1 MAEHT
6 QQHEVKQNSGS
17 LDNLKK
23 LAGLCNSNK
32 IGTLVAEIKKVGQVL
47 GNLQSQ
53 IDDKLS
59 SLGEKKIEAPKTEKV
74 EVNEKAQARNFVE
87 RRETNQQSRPMTN
100 NFSSTRQ
107 NGFVPRDNKGG
118 FNKNGFNKPNGF
130 NKDGRPFSQQKPF
143 NKNGQQGAFN
153 KPFAKPNFR
162 KAQEPQIDLNSILKE
177 QQNRNFGNK
186 KKTHD
191 NPQEHKSMSKKA
203 QMRFNVAEMDEDDE
217 DKLARRYK
225 SRRKAEVKVEQ
236 QIAVI
241 DHAVITSENMTVKD
255 FSEKIGKPVAEIV
268 KKLFILGIMATIN
281 SKIDFDTAEL
291 VANDFGITLENN
303 IQASQEELLE
313 QVMKANEQEDEKY
326 LENRPPVVTVMGHV
340 DHGKTSLLD
349 AIRKTN
355 VVSGEAGGITQ
366 SIGAYT
372 VNYKG
377 QKITFIDTPGHA
389 AFTAMRARGAQLTD
403 IAILVVA
410 ADDGV
415 MPQTVEAINHIKAAN
430 VPMIVAIN
438 KMDKPEANPDRVK
451 QELANEN
458 VLCEEWG
465 GDTICVPIAAKKG
478 EGIDKLL
485 EMVTLVAEV
494 QDLKANPHR
503 DAVGAVIEAKL
514 DKGKGPVASVLIQNG
529 TLKVGDTVVSGT
541 AFGRIRAMLDENGKN
556 VQKATP
562 SMPVSIL
569 GLDQVPSAGD
579 KLMVI
584 DEKTSKLLI
593 AERKNK
599 IKQEKVNSTS
609 AVSLEEFMNK
619 AKEGTLKNLNVIIK
633 ADVQG
638 SAEALKQSISKIKN
652 EEVKISCVHVGV
664 GAINESDI
672 VLAKASNAVVI
683 GFNVRPEAK
692 AKAVAEH
699 EKIEIKT
706 YSVIYECIEDL
717 EATIHGMM
725 APKYKEVINGHA
737 EVRKVFNL
745 SSQGKIAG
753 SYVTDGRI
761 GRNNYARVIRNG
773 ETVLET
779 QIIGLKIQKD
789 EAKEVNKTFE
799 CGIKLADDFDIKELD
814 VIEAYTKE
822 RIN

>member
-1 MAEHT
+1 MAENPIK
-6 QQHEVKQNSGS
+6 QEVKQNSGS
-17 LDNLKK
+17 LDNLKR
-23 LAGLCNSNK
+23 LASLCNSNK
-32 IGTLVAEIKKVGQVL
+32 VGTIIAEIKKAEQVL
-47 GNLQSQ
+47 SNLMSK
-53 IDDKLS
+53 ITDKLNS
-59 SLGEKKIEAPKTEKV
+59 APRTENAEKPAVTAVID
-74 EVNEKAQARNFVE
+74 EKAKARSFVE
-87 RRETNQQSRPMTN
+87 KLGKEKSFSQSNRGGN
-100 NFSSTRQ
+100 IGGQGSKNFASKE
-107 NGFVPRDNKGG
+107 NKP
-118 FNKNGFNKPNGF
+118 FNKNGFNKQNGF
-130 NKDGRPFSQQKPF
+130 SKDGKPFNKPF
-143 NKNGQQGAFN
+143 NKNVQNGGKPFN
-153 KPFAKPNFR
+153 KPAFR
-162 KAQEPQIDLNSILKE
+162 KPQEPQIDLNSILKE

-186 KKTHD
+186 KKTHEV
-191 NPQEHKSMSKKA
+191 QEHKSINKKA
-203 QMRFNVAEMDEDDE
+203 QMRFNVEIDEDE
-217 DKLARRYK
+217 EKLARRYK

-281 SKIDFDTAEL
+281 SKLDYDTAEL
-291 VANDFGITLENN
+291 VASDFGITLENN
-303 IQASQEELLE
+303 IQASQEEMLEKIMKESE
-313 QVMKANEQEDEKY
+313 QVDEKF
-326 LENRPPVVTVMGHV
+326 LVNRPPVVTVMGHV

-372 VNYKG
+372 VSYNN

-403 IAILVVA
+403 VAILVVA

-438 KMDKPEANPDRVK
+438 KMDKLEANPDRVK
-451 QELANEN
+451 QELANQN

-485 EMVTLVAEV
+485 EMITLVAEM
-494 QDLKANPHR
+494 QDLKANPNR

-514 DKGKGPVASVLIQNG
+514 DKGKGPVASILVQNG

-541 AFGRIRAMLDENGKN
+541 AVGRIRAMLDENGKN

-569 GLDQVPSAGD
+569 GLDEVPSAGD

-599 IKQEKVNSTS
+599 IKQEKVNATS

-619 AKEGTLKNLNVIIK
+619 AKEGNLKNLNVIIK

-672 VLAKASNAVVI
+672 VLAKASKAIVI
-683 GFNVRPEAK
+683 GFNIRPEAK
-692 AKAVAEH
+692 AKTIAEH
-699 EKIEIKT
+699 EKIEIKL

-717 EATIHGMM
+717 EATINGMM
-725 APKYKEVINGHA
+725 APKYKEVITGHA

-761 GRNNYARVIRNG
+761 GRNNYARVLRNG
-773 ETVLET
+773 EVMLDS

-789 EAKEVNKTFE
+789 EVKEVNKTFE

-814 VIEAYTKE
+814 VIESYIKE

>member
-1 MAEHT
+1 MAENPIKQET
-6 QQHEVKQNSGS
+6 KQNSGS
-17 LDNLKK
+17 LDNLKR
-23 LAGLCNSNK
+23 LASLCNSNK
-32 IGTLVAEIKKVGQVL
+32 VGTIVAEIKKAEQVL
-47 GNLQSQ
+47 SNLMA
-53 IDDKLS
+53 
-59 SLGEKKIEAPKTEKV
+59 KITEKLNSAPRTENAEKPSV
-74 EVNEKAQARNFVE
+74 ATVVDEKAKARSFVE
-87 RRETNQQSRPMTN
+87 KREKEKSFSQSIRGGNISGQGPK
-100 NFSSTRQ
+100 NFA
-107 NGFVPRDNKGG
+107 GKENKP
-118 FNKNGFNKPNGF
+118 FNKNGFNKQNGF
-130 NKDGRPFSQQKPF
+130 SKDAKPFNKPF
-143 NKNGQQGAFN
+143 NKNGQNGTKPFN
-153 KPFAKPNFR
+153 KPAFR
-162 KAQEPQIDLNSILKE
+162 KPQEPQIDLNSILKE
-177 QQNRNFGNK
+177 QQNRSFGNK
-186 KKTHD
+186 KKTHEV
-191 NPQEHKSMSKKA
+191 QEHKSMNKKA
-203 QMRFNVAEMDEDDE
+203 QMRFNFESDEDE
-217 DKLARRYK
+217 EKLARRYK

-281 SKIDFDTAEL
+281 SKLDYDTAEL
-291 VANDFGITLENN
+291 VASDFGITLENN
-303 IQASQEELLE
+303 IQASQEEMLEKIMKENE
-313 QVMKANEQEDEKY
+313 QVDEKF
-326 LENRPPVVTVMGHV
+326 LVNRPPVVTVMGHV

-372 VNYKG
+372 VSYNN

-415 MPQTVEAINHIKAAN
+415 MPQTIEAINHIKAAN

-438 KMDKPEANPDRVK
+438 KMDKLEANPDRVK
-451 QELANEN
+451 QELANQN

-485 EMVTLVAEV
+485 EMITLVAEM
-494 QDLKANPHR
+494 QDLKANPDR
-503 DAVGAVIEAKL
+503 DAVGVVIEAKL
-514 DKGKGPVASVLIQNG
+514 DKGKGPVASILVQNG

-541 AFGRIRAMLDENGKN
+541 AVGRIRAMLDENGKN
-556 VQKATP
+556 VQRATP

-569 GLDQVPSAGD
+569 GLDEVASAGD

-619 AKEGTLKNLNVIIK
+619 AKEGNLKNLNVIIK

-652 EEVKISCVHVGV
+652 EEVKITCVHVGV

-672 VLAKASNAVVI
+672 VLAKASKAIVI
-683 GFNVRPEAK
+683 GFNIRPEAK
-692 AKAVAEH
+692 AKTVAEH
-699 EKIEIKT
+699 EKIEIKL

-717 EATIHGMM
+717 EATINGMM
-725 APKYKEVINGHA
+725 APKYKEVVTGHG

-753 SYVTDGRI
+753 CYVTDGRI
-761 GRNNYARVIRNG
+761 GRNNYARVLRNG
-773 ETVLET
+773 EVMLDS

-789 EAKEVNKTFE
+789 EVKEVNKTFE

-814 VIEAYTKE
+814 VIESYIKE

>member
-6 QQHEVKQNSGS
+6 IKQEAKQNSGS
-17 LDNLKK
+17 LDNLKR
-23 LAGLCNSNK
+23 LASLCNSNK
-32 IGTLVAEIKKVGQVL
+32 IGALVGEIRKADQVL
-47 GNLQSQ
+47 NNINSTIAG
-53 IDDKLS
+53 KLS
-59 SLGEKKIEAPKTEKV
+59 SNAPTKPVEPKV
-74 EVNEKAQARNFVE
+74 ESKPVDEKAKARSFME
-87 RRETNQQSRPMTN
+87 RRESSMQNSRPN
-100 NFSSTRQ
+100 NAYSSQ
-107 NGFVPRDNKGG
+107 KPPFANRDNRNG
-118 FNKNGFNKPNGF
+118 FNKNGFTKPNGF
-130 NKDGRPFSQQKPF
+130 NKDGKNFAQRPF
-143 NKNGQQGAFN
+143 NKNAQAGAFN
-153 KPFAKPNFR
+153 KPFNNPAFR
-162 KAQEPQIDLNSILKE
+162 KVQEPQIDLNSILKE

-186 KKTHD
+186 KKTHEV
-191 NPQEHKSMSKKA
+191 QEHKSMNKKA
-203 QMRFNVAEMDEDDE
+203 QMRFNVNDMEDDDE
-217 DKLARRYK
+217 EKLARRYK

-236 QIAVI
+236 QISVI

-281 SKIDFDTAEL
+281 SKIDFETAEL
-291 VANDFGITLENN
+291 VASDFGITLENN

-313 QVMKANEQEDEKY
+313 QVMKASDEVDEKY
-326 LENRPPVVTVMGHV
+326 LVKRPPVVTVMGHV

-372 VNYKG
+372 VTYNN

-438 KMDKPEANPDRVK
+438 KMDKPEANPERVK
-451 QELANEN
+451 QELAKEG

-478 EGIDKLL
+478 QGIDKLL

-494 QDLKANPHR
+494 QDLKANPNR

-514 DKGKGPVASVLIQNG
+514 DKGKGPVASILVQNG

-569 GLDQVPSAGD
+569 GLDEVPSAGD
-579 KLMVI
+579 KVMAI

-593 AERKNK
+593 AERRNK

-619 AKEGTLKNLNVIIK
+619 AKEGNLKNLNVIIK

-652 EEVKISCVHVGV
+652 EEVKITCVHVGV

-672 VLAKASNAVVI
+672 VLAKASKAVVI
-683 GFNVRPEAK
+683 GFNIRPEAK
-692 AKAVAEH
+692 AKTIAEH
-699 EKIEIKT
+699 EKIEIKL

-717 EATIHGMM
+717 EATINGMM

-753 SYVTDGRI
+753 CYVTDGRI
-761 GRNNYARVIRNG
+761 GRSNYARVIRNG
-773 ETVLET
+773 EVILDS

-799 CGIKLADDFDIKELD
+799 CGIKLADDCDYKELD
-814 VIEAYTKE
+814 VIEAYIKE

>member
-6 QQHEVKQNSGS
+6 QQQEVKQNSGS
-17 LDNLKK
+17 LDNLKR
-23 LAGLCNSNK
+23 LASFCNSNK
-32 IGTLVAEIKKVGQVL
+32 IGTMVAEIKKVEQIL
-47 GNLQSQ
+47 GNLHSQ
-53 IDDKLS
+53 IEEKLASFGTKVS
-59 SLGEKKIEAPKTEKV
+59 SQPVEKTEV
-74 EVNEKAQARNFVE
+74 DEKTKAKNFVAN
-87 RRETNQQSRPMTN
+87 RNNNQQGRPAGNTFSHSTN
-100 NFSSTRQ
+100 GRDSKP
-107 NGFVPRDNKGG
+107 NG
-118 FNKNGFNKPNGF
+118 NKNGFSKPNGF
-130 NKDGRPFSQQKPF
+130 NRDNRPFSQQKPF
-143 NKNGQQGAFN
+143 NKAGQNGV
-153 KPFAKPNFR
+153 KPFAKPPFR
-162 KAQEPQIDLNSILKE
+162 KSQEPQIDLNSILKE

-191 NPQEHKSMSKKA
+191 SPQEHKSMSKKA

-241 DHAVITSENMTVKD
+241 DHAVITSESMTVKD

-281 SKIDFDTAEL
+281 SKLDYDTAEL
-291 VANDFGITLENN
+291 VASDFGITLENN
-303 IQASQEELLE
+303 IKASQEELLE
-313 QVMKANEQEDEKY
+313 QVLKDSEQEDEKL
-326 LENRPPVVTVMGHV
+326 LESRPPVVTVMGHV

-372 VNYKG
+372 VSYNG

-415 MPQTVEAINHIKAAN
+415 MPQTIEAINHIKAAN

-438 KMDKPEANPDRVK
+438 KMDKAEANPDRVK
-451 QELANEN
+451 QELANQN

-465 GDTICVPIAAKKG
+465 GDTICVPITAKKG

-494 QDLKANPHR
+494 QDLKANPKR
-503 DAVGAVIEAKL
+503 DAVGVVIEAKL

-529 TLKVGDTVVSGT
+529 TLNVGDTVVSGT
-541 AFGRIRAMLDENGKN
+541 AFGRIRAMLDEHGKN

-579 KLMVI
+579 KLMAI

-593 AERKNK
+593 AERKDK
-599 IKQEKVNSTS
+599 IKQEKVNASS

-672 VLAKASNAVVI
+672 VLAKASSAVVI
-683 GFNVRPEAK
+683 GFNIRPETK
-692 AKAVAEH
+692 AKSMAEH

-706 YSVIYECIEDL
+706 YNVIYECIEDL
-717 EATIHGMM
+717 EATINGMM
-725 APKYKEVINGHA
+725 APKYREIINGHA

-761 GRNNYARVIRNG
+761 GRNNFVRVLRNN
-773 ETVLET
+773 EIVLES

-789 EAKEVNKTFE
+789 EVKEVNKTFE